1 VIYCFPAV
9 MILLLHRNDLEITI
23 TEYKYFEIIIVVT
36 DKETLV
42 TNQSILVTTGY
53 FSLHS
58 FFF

>member
-1 VIYCFPAV
+1 